1 MAVAVYLFPACLG
14 MTFKIDFA
22 AGDPEPSSAVRFF
35 FFFLQP
41 FSPTWDLAPA
51 PSPSR
56 LRLAEFLQHSN
67 IHISAA
73 EYELCTISSEK
84 EFNDASLVQ
93 SASTNEEWFPLS

>member
-41 FSPTWDLAPA
+41 FSPT
-51 PSPSR
+51 
-56 LRLAEFLQHSN
+56 
-67 IHISAA
+67 
-73 EYELCTISSEK
+73 
-84 EFNDASLVQ
+84 
-93 SASTNEEWFPLS
+93 